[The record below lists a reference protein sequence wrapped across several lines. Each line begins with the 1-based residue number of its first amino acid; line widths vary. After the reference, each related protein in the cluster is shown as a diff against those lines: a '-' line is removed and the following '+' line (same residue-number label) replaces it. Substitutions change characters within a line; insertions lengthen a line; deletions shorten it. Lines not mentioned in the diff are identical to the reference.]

1 MLASGSFDTD
11 LILWD
16 VVGEAGLYRLRG
28 HKDQVTDLVRMG
40 AGGAET
46 VAEGHRGDG
55 GAGGWGLRMLWARLH
70 FTACEATRTK

>member
-16 VVGEAGLYRLRG
+16 VVGEAGLYRLKG
-28 HKDQVTDLVRMG
+28 HKDQVTGLVRVG
-40 AGGAET
+40 AGGEET

-55 GAGGWGLRMLWARLH
+55 GEGGCGLGMLWARRDC
-70 FTACEATRTK
+70 TV